1 MIYLFSLIFVVPI
14 LIPSFIVNFLMTIYL
29 RQFINFSFIRGYLL
43 SSVLFIGFLI
53 VLSISQN
60 WQADGSDEGGSLWF
74 PLSIYLIVMIL
85 IAIPHLI
92 CYIINKD
99 KISFNKTKHCFIF
112 GLLLPLFHIIL
123 SVMSVISYYC
133 LTKLY
138 YD

>member
-1 MIYLFSLIFVVPI
+1 MIYLFSLIFVPPI

-29 RQFINFSFIRGYLL
+29 RQFINFSFICGYLL

-53 VLSISQN
+53 VLSISKN
-60 WQADGSDEGGSLWF
+60 WQADGDEGGALWF

-85 IAIPHLI
+85 IVIPHLI

-123 SVMSVISYYC
+123 SVISYYC